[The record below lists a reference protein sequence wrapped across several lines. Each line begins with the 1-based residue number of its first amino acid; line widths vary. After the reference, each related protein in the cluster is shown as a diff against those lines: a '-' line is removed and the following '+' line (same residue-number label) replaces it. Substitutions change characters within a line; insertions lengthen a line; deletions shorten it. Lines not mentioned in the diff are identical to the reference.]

1 MPATLID
8 GKAVAAELRAALGL
22 RVAAHIAAGK
32 RAPGL
37 AVVLVGDDPA
47 SQVYVGSKAKQTRE
61 IGMVSIEHRLP
72 VETSQHDLLALI
84 DRLNTDPAI
93 DGILVQ
99 LPLPKQIDAEA
110 VIEAI
115 DPAKDVDGFHP
126 INVGRL
132 SSGGKAFVPC
142 TPRGSMHL
150 IRTVRRDLSGL
161 HAVVVGRSN
170 IVGKPMAQLLLA
182 ENCTVTIAHSRTRD
196 LAAMCRQADI
206 LVAAVGRPKLLGAE
220 HVKPGAI
227 VIDVGIN
234 RIPSGEKSKLV
245 GDVDFDAVLP
255 IAGAVTPVPG
265 GVGPMT
271 IACLLENTLESYER
285 KLGLG

>member
-1 MPATLID
+1 MPATVID
-8 GKAVAAELRAALGL
+8 GKAVAATLRSELAL
-22 RVAAHIAAGK
+22 RVAVHIAAGR

-37 AVVLVGDDPA
+37 AVVLVGEDAA
-47 SQVYVGSKAKQTRE
+47 SQVYVNSKAKQTRE

-72 VETSQHDLLALI
+72 VETSQAALLALI
-84 DRLNTDPAI
+84 ATLNSDPAV

-150 IRTVRRDLSGL
+150 IRSQRRDLSGL

-196 LAAMCRQADI
+196 LAEICRQADI
-206 LVAAVGRPKLLGAE
+206 LIAAVGRPKLIGAE

-234 RIPSGEKSKLV
+234 RIPSGEKTKLV

-255 IAGAVTPVPG
+255 IAGAITPVPG

-285 KLGLG
+285 RNV